1 MAERTAASGSPDA
14 LLDVIVVGAGF
25 AGVYAVHKFRRLGFS
40 VQAFEAGD
48 DVGGTWY
55 WNRYPGCRCDIE
67 SIYYSYQFDDDL
79 QQEWEWTERYAS
91 QPEILSYIRHVAD
104 RFDLRR
110 DIRFNTRVTAA
121 RFEAASGDAPSHW
134 TITTDDGHTCKA
146 RFCVMAS
153 GVLSTPNLPDIPG
166 RDTFAGKSYHTGR
179 WPHEEV
185 DFTGLKVAVIGTG
198 SSGIQSIPLIA
209 EQAGHVTVFQRT
221 PNYAVPAG
229 NRPLDPHE
237 LSEVKSRYGEIRA
250 ASWKGFTA
258 LPFKPAGRS
267 ALAVSDDERDQ
278 VYEDWWLNHGLAF
291 QGAFADLLFDAEAN
305 RTAADFVRGKIR
317 ELVDDE
323 EVAELL
329 TPDFPLGCR
338 RMCVDTDY
346 YPTYNRENVT
356 LVNISREPID
366 SIVPEGIRTGGTVH
380 AVDAIVFATGYDA
393 ITGALLAIDLRGR
406 DGLSLREKWMEGPRV
421 YLGLA
426 THGFP
431 NLFMVNGPGSPSVL
445 INMVTGVEQHVDWIA
460 DCMTHM
466 RDRDLDAIEAM
477 ARHERLGG
485 PQRRGG
491 ATLHSRRL
499 RVLVHRRQHPGQT
512 RRLHAVRG
520 RLPRL
525 REALRAGRRRGLRG
539 LYADLTEA
547 AAWRRQAA
555 ANLRTRTSSRS
566 CWTCQRSYCNCCCN
580 QLSGLPPKACDSRM
594 AISGE
599 IPSRP
604 LSSMDSVLRDT
615 ARPLAAAVTVSP
627 SGSRHWRRINAPG
640 WGGLC
645 MSIKAPS

>member
-1 MAERTAASGSPDA
+1 MSQVPERTAGSDTPGA

-25 AGVYAVHKFRRLGFS
+25 AGVYAVYKFRRLGFA

-91 QPEILSYIRHVAD
+91 QPEILSYISHVAD

-121 RFEAASGDAPSHW
+121 RFEAASGDEHSHW
-134 TITTDDGHTCKA
+134 TVMTDDGRTYKA

-153 GVLSTPNLPDIPG
+153 GVLSTPSLPDIPG

-179 WPHEEV
+179 WPHDEV

-221 PNYAVPAG
+221 PNYAVPAS

-250 ASWKGFTA
+250 ASRKGFTA

-267 ALAVSDDERDQ
+267 ALAVSDRERDE
-278 VYEDWWLNHGLAF
+278 VYEEWWRNHGLAF
-291 QGAFADLLFDAEAN
+291 QGAFADLLFDAKAN
-305 RTAADFVRGKIR
+305 RTAAEFVRRKIR

-329 TPDFPLGCR
+329 TPDFALGCK

-356 LVNISREPID
+356 LVDISREPIE
-366 SIVPEGIRTGGTVH
+366 SIVPGGIRAGGSVH

-406 DGLSLREKWMEGPRV
+406 DGLSLREKWTEGPRV

-460 DCMTHM
+460 ACLVHI

-477 ARHERLGG
+477 AQSEDDWAVHNDEVAQKSIRGDCASWYTGANIPGKPGGFMPYVGGFPAYVERCEQVVEEGY
-485 PQRRGG
+485 
-491 ATLHSRRL
+491 
-499 RVLVHRRQHPGQT
+499 
-512 RRLHAVRG
+512 
-520 RLPRL
+520 
-525 REALRAGRRRGLRG
+525 AGFS
-539 LYADLTEA
+539 LT
-547 AAWRRQAA
+547 
-555 ANLRTRTSSRS
+555 
-566 CWTCQRSYCNCCCN
+566 
-580 QLSGLPPKACDSRM
+580 
-594 AISGE
+594 
-599 IPSRP
+599 
-604 LSSMDSVLRDT
+604 
-615 ARPLAAAVTVSP
+615 
-627 SGSRHWRRINAPG
+627 
-640 WGGLC
+640 
-645 MSIKAPS
+645 

>member
-1 MAERTAASGSPDA
+1 MRGGRVW
-14 LLDVIVVGAGF
+14 DVIVVGAGF
-25 AGVYAVHKFRRLGFS
+25 AGVYAVYKFRRLGFS

-110 DIRFNTRVTAA
+110 DIRFNTRVTGAG
-121 RFEAASGDAPSHW
+121 FEEASGDAPSHW
-134 TITTDDGHTCKA
+134 TVTTDDGKTYKA

-153 GVLSTPNLPDIPG
+153 GVLSTPSLPDIPG
-166 RDTFAGKSYHTGR
+166 RDTFAGRSYHTGR
-179 WPHEEV
+179 WPHDEV

-209 EQAGHVTVFQRT
+209 EQAEHVTVFQRT
-221 PNYAVPAG
+221 PNYAVPAS

-267 ALAVSDDERDQ
+267 ALAVSDRERDE
-278 VYEDWWLNHGLAF
+278 VYEQWWRNHGLAF

-305 RTAADFVRGKIR
+305 RTAADFVRRKIH

-323 EVAELL
+323 KLAELL
-329 TPDFPLGCR
+329 TPDFALGCK

-356 LVNISREPID
+356 LVDISRESIEG
-366 SIVPEGIRTGGTVH
+366 IVPEGIRAGGTVH

-393 ITGALLAIDLRGR
+393 ITGALLAIDPRGR
-406 DGLSLREKWMEGPRV
+406 DGLSLREKWTEGPRV
-421 YLGLA
+421 YLGIA

-460 DCMTHM
+460 DCMVHM
-466 RDRDLDAIEAM
+466 RDRGLDAIEAM
-477 ARHERLGG
+477 AQHEDDW
-485 PQRRGG
+485 
-491 ATLHSRRL
+491 A
-499 RVLVHRRQHPGQT
+499 VHNDEV
-512 RRLHAVRG
+512 A
-520 RLPRL
+520 
-525 REALRAGRRRGLRG
+525 
-539 LYADLTEA
+539 
-547 AAWRRQAA
+547 
-555 ANLRTRTSSRS
+555 
-566 CWTCQRSYCNCCCN
+566 QRSIRGDCASWYTGANIP
-580 QLSGLPPKACDSRM
+580 GKPGGFLPY
-594 AISGE
+594 
-599 IPSRP
+599 
-604 LSSMDSVLRDT
+604 V
-615 ARPLAAAVTVSP
+615 
-627 SGSRHWRRINAPG
+627 
-640 WGGLC
+640 GGFPAYVERCEQVVEEGYAGFTLT
-645 MSIKAPS
+645 

>member
-1 MAERTAASGSPDA
+1 MRGGRVW
-14 LLDVIVVGAGF
+14 DVIVVGAGF
-25 AGVYAVHKFRRLGFS
+25 AGVYSVYKLRRMGFS
-40 VQAFEAGD
+40 VQAFEAGG

-121 RFEAASGDAPSHW
+121 RFEEASGDAPSHW
-134 TITTDDGHTCKA
+134 TVTTDDGQIHRA

-153 GVLSTPNLPDIPG
+153 GVLSTPSLPDIPG
-166 RDTFAGKSYHTGR
+166 RDTFSGRSYHTGR

-209 EQAGHVTVFQRT
+209 EQAEHVTVFQRT

-229 NRPLDPHE
+229 NRPLDPNE

-250 ASWKGFTA
+250 ASKKGFTA
-258 LPFKPAGRS
+258 LPFIPAGRS
-267 ALAVSDDERDQ
+267 ALAVSDREREE
-278 VYEDWWLNHGLAF
+278 VYEQWWRDHGLAF

-305 RTAADFVRGKIR
+305 RTAADFVRRKIR

-329 TPDFPLGCR
+329 TPDFALGCK

-356 LVNISREPID
+356 LVDIRREPIG
-366 SIVPEGIRTGGTVH
+366 SIAPGGIRVGGTLH

-406 DGLSLREKWMEGPRV
+406 GGLSLREKWKQGPRV

-460 DCMTHM
+460 DCMAHI
-466 RDRDLDAIEAM
+466 RDRGLSAIEAM
-477 ARHERLGG
+477 AQSEDDWAVHNDEVAQKSIRGDCASWYTGANIPGKPGDFLPYVGG
-485 PQRRGG
+485 FPAYVKRCEQVVEEGYAG
-491 ATLHSRRL
+491 F
-499 RVLVHRRQHPGQT
+499 
-512 RRLHAVRG
+512 
-520 RLPRL
+520 
-525 REALRAGRRRGLRG
+525 AL
-539 LYADLTEA
+539 T
-547 AAWRRQAA
+547 
-555 ANLRTRTSSRS
+555 
-566 CWTCQRSYCNCCCN
+566 
-580 QLSGLPPKACDSRM
+580 
-594 AISGE
+594 
-599 IPSRP
+599 
-604 LSSMDSVLRDT
+604 
-615 ARPLAAAVTVSP
+615 
-627 SGSRHWRRINAPG
+627 
-640 WGGLC
+640 
-645 MSIKAPS
+645 

>member
-1 MAERTAASGSPDA
+1 MSKTAEGTSGSDSPGA

-25 AGVYAVHKFRRLGFS
+25 AGVYAVYKFRRLGFS

-121 RFEAASGDAPSHW
+121 RFEEASGDAPSHW
-134 TITTDDGHTCKA
+134 TVATGDGQTYRA

-153 GVLSTPNLPDIPG
+153 GVLSTPSLPDIPG
-166 RDTFAGKSYHTGR
+166 RGTFAGRSYHTGR

-209 EQAGHVTVFQRT
+209 EQAEHVTVFQRT

-237 LSEVKSRYGEIRA
+237 SRELKSRYAEIRA
-250 ASWKGFTA
+250 ASMKGFTA

-267 ALAVSDDERDQ
+267 ALAVSGRERKE
-278 VYEDWWLNHGLAF
+278 VYESWWRNYGLAF

-323 EVAELL
+323 KVAELL

-346 YPTYNRENVT
+346 YPTYNRDNVT
-356 LVNISREPID
+356 LVDISREPID
-366 SIVPEGIRTGGTVH
+366 GIAPEGILVGETLH

-393 ITGALLAIDLRGR
+393 ITGALLAMDLRGR
-406 DGLSLREKWMEGPRV
+406 DGLSLREKWAEGPRA

-460 DCMTHM
+460 ECMAHI
-466 RDRDLDAIEAM
+466 RDRGLDAVEAV
-477 ARHERLGG
+477 AQSEDDWAVHNDEVAQKSIRGDCASWYTGANIPGKPGG
-485 PQRRGG
+485 FMPYVGG
-491 ATLHSRRL
+491 FPAYSEKC
-499 RVLVHRRQHPGQT
+499 RQVVEEGYS
-512 RRLHAVRG
+512 G
-520 RLPRL
+520 F
-525 REALRAGRRRGLRG
+525 
-539 LYADLTEA
+539 DL
-547 AAWRRQAA
+547 
-555 ANLRTRTSSRS
+555 S
-566 CWTCQRSYCNCCCN
+566 
-580 QLSGLPPKACDSRM
+580 
-594 AISGE
+594 
-599 IPSRP
+599 
-604 LSSMDSVLRDT
+604 
-615 ARPLAAAVTVSP
+615 
-627 SGSRHWRRINAPG
+627 
-640 WGGLC
+640 
-645 MSIKAPS
+645 

>member
-1 MAERTAASGSPDA
+1 MAERTPARGSPDA

-25 AGVYAVHKFRRLGFS
+25 AGVYAVYKFRRLGFS

-110 DIRFNTRVTAA
+110 DIRFNRRVTAA
-121 RFEAASGDAPSHW
+121 RFEEASGDAHSHW
-134 TITTDDGHTCKA
+134 TVTTDDGLTYKA

-153 GVLSTPNLPDIPG
+153 GVLSTPSLPDIPG
-166 RDTFAGKSYHTGR
+166 RDTFAGRSYHTGR

-185 DFTGLKVAVIGTG
+185 DFTGLRAAVIGTG

-209 EQAGHVTVFQRT
+209 EQAEHVTVFQRT
-221 PNYAVPAG
+221 PNYAVPAS

-267 ALAVSDDERDQ
+267 ALAVSDRERDE
-278 VYEDWWLNHGLAF
+278 VYEHWWRNYGLAF

-305 RTAADFVRGKIR
+305 RTAADFVRRKIH

-323 EVAELL
+323 KLAELL
-329 TPDFPLGCR
+329 TPDFALGCK

-356 LVNISREPID
+356 LVDISREPIEG
-366 SIVPEGIRTGGTVH
+366 IVPEGIRAGGTVH

-393 ITGALLAIDLRGR
+393 ITGALLAIDPRGR
-406 DGLSLREKWMEGPRV
+406 DGLSLREKWTQGPRV

-460 DCMTHM
+460 DCLTHI
-466 RDRDLDAIEAM
+466 RDRGLDAIEAL
-477 ARHERLGG
+477 AQSEDDWAVHNDEVAQKSIRGDCASWYTGANIPGKPGGFLPYVGGFPAYVERCEQVVKEGYAG
-485 PQRRGG
+485 F
-491 ATLHSRRL
+491 
-499 RVLVHRRQHPGQT
+499 
-512 RRLHAVRG
+512 
-520 RLPRL
+520 
-525 REALRAGRRRGLRG
+525 AL
-539 LYADLTEA
+539 T
-547 AAWRRQAA
+547 
-555 ANLRTRTSSRS
+555 
-566 CWTCQRSYCNCCCN
+566 
-580 QLSGLPPKACDSRM
+580 
-594 AISGE
+594 
-599 IPSRP
+599 
-604 LSSMDSVLRDT
+604 
-615 ARPLAAAVTVSP
+615 
-627 SGSRHWRRINAPG
+627 
-640 WGGLC
+640 
-645 MSIKAPS
+645 

>member
-134 TITTDDGHTCKA
+134 TVATDDGKTHKA

-166 RDTFAGKSYHTGR
+166 RDTFAGRSYHTGQ

-229 NRPLDPHE
+229 NRPLGPHE
-237 LSEVKSRYGEIRA
+237 LSEVKSLYGEIRA

-267 ALAVSDDERDQ
+267 ALAVSDEERDE
-278 VYEDWWLNHGLAF
+278 VYEEWWRNHGLAF

-323 EVAELL
+323 EVADLL

-356 LVNISREPID
+356 LVDIGREPIE
-366 SIVPEGIRTGGTVH
+366 SIVPEGIRTGGSVH

-466 RDRDLDAIEAM
+466 RDRGLDAMEAM
-477 ARHERLGG
+477 AQSEDDW
-485 PQRRGG
+485 
-491 ATLHSRRL
+491 A
-499 RVLVHRRQHPGQT
+499 VHNDEV
-512 RRLHAVRG
+512 A
-520 RLPRL
+520 
-525 REALRAGRRRGLRG
+525 
-539 LYADLTEA
+539 
-547 AAWRRQAA
+547 
-555 ANLRTRTSSRS
+555 
-566 CWTCQRSYCNCCCN
+566 QRSIRGDCASWYTGANIP
-580 QLSGLPPKACDSRM
+580 GKPGGFLPY
-594 AISGE
+594 
-599 IPSRP
+599 
-604 LSSMDSVLRDT
+604 V
-615 ARPLAAAVTVSP
+615 
-627 SGSRHWRRINAPG
+627 
-640 WGGLC
+640 GGFPAYVKRCEQVVEEGYAGFALT
-645 MSIKAPS
+645 